1 MTQTTAAKEDRGS
14 DPRELLKAG
23 LFLLQRS
30 QPREAMRAL
39 EEASRL
45 DPESPLIQSYLGLA
59 MATARTGT
67 KEAVQLCEQA
77 VRGDAFQPEL
87 YLNLGRVYMIVG
99 DKRRARLAFL
109 EGLKL
114 DREDPDLLR
123 SLQVIG
129 MRKLPP
135 LPFLHRDSPVNKY
148 LGIALRRLRL
158 R

>member
-1 MTQTTAAKEDRGS
+1 MSQTAAARKDRGS
-14 DPRELLKAG
+14 DPKELLKAG
-23 LFLLQRS
+23 LFLLQRN
-30 QPREAMRAL
+30 QAREAMRAL

-45 DPESPLIQSYLGLA
+45 DPSNVIIRSYLGLA
-59 MATARTGT
+59 MATARAGT
-67 KEAVQLCEQA
+67 KEAVHMCELA
-77 VRGDAFQPEL
+77 VQGNAFQPEL

-99 DKRRARLAFL
+99 DRRRARLAFL
-109 EGLKL
+109 DGLKL

-129 MRKLPP
+129 MRKVPP
-135 LPFLHRDSPVNKY
+135 IPFLHRDSPINKY